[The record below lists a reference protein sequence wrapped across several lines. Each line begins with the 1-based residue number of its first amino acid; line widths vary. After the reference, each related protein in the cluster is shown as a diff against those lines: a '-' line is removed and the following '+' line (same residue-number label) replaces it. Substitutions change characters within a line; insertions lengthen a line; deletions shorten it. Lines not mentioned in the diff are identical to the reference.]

1 MREDSMADD
10 AQRELQ
16 QRSLRNVRALLDKL
30 EDEAAAERRTRR
42 WIAWGLLV
50 GFVVLFAG
58 VILWGNANKGES
70 RTIVVQPVGRPIAA
84 PEPVP
89 APK

>member
-1 MREDSMADD
+1 MTDD

-30 EDEAAAERRTRR
+30 EDEAAAERRTRK
-42 WIAWGLLV
+42 WMAVALV
-50 GFVVLFAG
+50 TSAIVLFCA
-58 VILWGNANKGES
+58 VFFWMKANKGES
-70 RTIVVQPVGRPIAA
+70 RTIVVQPAGRPVPV

>member
-1 MREDSMADD
+1 MREDPMAED

-42 WIAWGLLV
+42 WIAWGLFV
-50 GFVVLFAG
+50 GLAVLFAG
-58 VILWGNANKGES
+58 VILWGKANKGES
-70 RTIVVQPVGRPIAA
+70 RTVVVQPAGRPVAI
-84 PEPVP
+84 PPP

>member
-1 MREDSMADD
+1 MADD

-30 EDEAAAERRTRR
+30 ENEAAAERRTRK
-42 WIAWGLLV
+42 WLAVGLV
-50 GFVVLFAG
+50 ASAAVLFG
-58 VILWGNANKGES
+58 VVYLMAKPKGES
-70 RTIVVQPVGRPIAA
+70 RTIIFQPAGRAGSPEA
-84 PEPVP
+84 PPAPAP

>member
-1 MREDSMADD
+1 MAHD

-30 EDEAAAERRTRR
+30 EDEAAAERRTRK
-42 WIAWGLLV
+42 WLAMGLV
-50 GFVVLFAG
+50 ASAVVLFG
-58 VILWGNANKGES
+58 VVYFTANKAKGES
-70 RTIVVQPVGRPIAA
+70 RTLVVQPVGRPMAV

-89 APK
+89 GPK

>member
-1 MREDSMADD
+1 MTHD

-30 EDEAAAERRTRR
+30 EDEAAAERRTRK
-42 WIAWGLLV
+42 WIAVGLVAGAALL
-50 GFVVLFAG
+50 FCVVYIMAKP
-58 VILWGNANKGES
+58 KGES
-70 RTIVVQPVGRPIAA
+70 RTIIVPPAA
-84 PEPVP
+84 RSGTVPEPPTAP

>member
-1 MREDSMADD
+1 MAED

-30 EDEAAAERRTRR
+30 EDEAAAERRTRK
-42 WIAWGLLV
+42 WIAVGLV
-50 GFVVLFAG
+50 ASAVVLFCA
-58 VILWGNANKGES
+58 VFFSMKANEGES
-70 RTIVVQPVGRPIAA
+70 RTIVVQPVARPTAV

-89 APK
+89 GPK

>member
-1 MREDSMADD
+1 MADD

-30 EDEAAAERRTRR
+30 ENEAAAERRTRK
-42 WIAWGLLV
+42 WLAVGLV
-50 GFVVLFAG
+50 ASAAVLFGA
-58 VILWGNANKGES
+58 VYLVAKPKGES
-70 RTIVVQPVGRPIAA
+70 RTIIVQPAGRAGA
-84 PEPVP
+84 PEAPPAPAP

>member
-30 EDEAAAERRTRR
+30 ENDAAAERRTRR
-42 WIAWGLLV
+42 WIAWGLFV
-50 GFVVLFAG
+50 GLAALFAG
-58 VILWGNANKGES
+58 VILWGKTNSGES
-70 RTIVVQPVGRPIAA
+70 RTVVVPQVGRSIAA
-84 PEPVP
+84 PETVP
-89 APK
+89 ASK

>member
-1 MREDSMADD
+1 MREDPMADD

-30 EDEAAAERRTRR
+30 EEEAAAERRTRK
-42 WIAWGLLV
+42 WIAVGLV
-50 GFVVLFAG
+50 ASAVVLFG
-58 VILWGNANKGES
+58 VVYFSMKADKGES
-70 RTIVVQPVGRPIAA
+70 RTIVVEPAARPVAIP
-84 PEPVP
+84 PS